1 MMYELWYN
9 DKRLTCRKSLPI
21 AHQLPT
27 LMWSKTSFK
36 PKMVIAV
43 ESNNTRMFKKDAN
56 NAISRCTKH
65 HPPKCW
71 WLQRLIKMQVKRS
84 PHTVFAVSTIFH
96 SFYYTLSLHFFK
108 ALFTRKHLNCLL
120 AFNQYIV
127 NLLTLF
133 IVSAKQLQNA

>member
-1 MMYELWYN
+1 
-9 DKRLTCRKSLPI
+9 
-21 AHQLPT
+21 
-27 LMWSKTSFK
+27 
-36 PKMVIAV
+36 MVIAV

-96 SFYYTLSLHFFK
+96 SMKNFMVDVFQISSKLKIYGLTAFPTTGVDDLMDIITKGHDTRVVGST
-108 ALFTRKHLNCLL
+108 ALFR
-120 AFNQYIV
+120 
-127 NLLTLF
+127 
-133 IVSAKQLQNA
+133 